1 VWACYRRL
9 HAGQTRAPA
18 GLLTDLVGLVRYAI
32 GARAVLAPFAPDVNR
47 NFELWLGR
55 EKKAGRDYTEAQM
68 EWLRLM
74 KDWVASNVELTMDD
88 LREASDFSS
97 RGGTARARALFGAER
112 LPALVDD
119 LTDALVA

>member
-1 VWACYRRL
+1 
-9 HAGQTRAPA
+9 
-18 GLLTDLVGLVRYAI
+18 
-32 GARAVLAPFAPDVNR
+32 
-47 NFELWLGR
+47 
-55 EKKAGRDYTEAQM
+55 
-68 EWLRLM
+68 
-74 KDWVASNVELTMDD
+74 VELTMDD